1 MKPRTV
7 CAALFAAA
15 FSVTAPA
22 ATHAQDTIRIALI
35 EPFSGP
41 MAAVGSDFLQGMQLI
56 VDTINKSGETLGK
69 KLEIV
74 PLDNAGGVEKTTEQ
88 LRKAIDDGIVYIT
101 QGTSSN
107 NALDIIEQL
116 NKYNER
122 NPDHPVL
129 FLNHSAVTT
138 SFTND
143 QCSFWHFRFDSNVD
157 QKLAGLLTA
166 MGRDHR
172 VKRVYM
178 LNQNYEL
185 GRSVE
190 VAATKMFPERVPNA
204 QIVGDELIVPFGKVQ
219 DFTPFVAK
227 LKAANADSVLTANW
241 GPDVIRFVKAV
252 ADSGLNVQF
261 FTFYGGQAAALSGYG
276 KDAGLAVHL
285 KQVTETHENMDQ
297 SPDAAAFAALFREKT
312 GKTWYADH
320 TRLMFLMLA
329 KAMQKAGTTD
339 PKAVA
344 RALEGMTLDGP
355 IGEVL
360 MRAEDH
366 QIQMPM
372 VVSEIDENAPKKFI
386 YNNVDFGVGFRTVA
400 VITREQ
406 ATLPTTCKMQRP

>member
-1 MKPRTV
+1 M
-7 CAALFAAA
+7 
-15 FSVTAPA
+15 
-22 ATHAQDTIRIALI
+22 
-35 EPFSGP
+35 
-41 MAAVGSDFLQGMQLI
+41 
-56 VDTINKSGETLGK
+56 
-69 KLEIV
+69 
-74 PLDNAGGVEKTTEQ
+74 
-88 LRKAIDDGIVYIT
+88 
-101 QGTSSN
+101 
-107 NALDIIEQL
+107 
-116 NKYNER
+116 
-122 NPDHPVL
+122 
-129 FLNHSAVTT
+129 
-138 SFTND
+138 
-143 QCSFWHFRFDSNVD
+143 
-157 QKLAGLLTA
+157 
-166 MGRDHR
+166 
-172 VKRVYM
+172 
-178 LNQNYEL
+178 
-185 GRSVE
+185 
-190 VAATKMFPERVPNA
+190 
-204 QIVGDELIVPFGKVQ
+204 
-219 DFTPFVAK
+219 
-227 LKAANADSVLTANW
+227 
-241 GPDVIRFVKAV
+241 
-252 ADSGLNVQF
+252 NVQF

-297 SPDAAAFAALFREKT
+297 SPDATAFAALFREKT

-329 KAMQKAGTTD
+329 KSMQKAGTTD